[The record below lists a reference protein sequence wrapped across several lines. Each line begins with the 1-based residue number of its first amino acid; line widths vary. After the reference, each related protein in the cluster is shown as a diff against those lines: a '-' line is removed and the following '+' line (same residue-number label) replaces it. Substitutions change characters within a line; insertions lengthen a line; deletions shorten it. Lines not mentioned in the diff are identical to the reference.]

1 MKIELLFCPL
11 GCDYVR
17 SGDRERESFRCH
29 YCERPLVSEK
39 ELDEIDA
46 GLRPIPEIVR

>member
-1 MKIELLFCPL
+1 MFEILHCPI

-17 SGDRERESFRCH
+17 SGDRTKESVKCH
-29 YCERPLVSEK
+29 YCERPLVSEI

-46 GLRPIPEIVR
+46 GRLPIPEIAE

>member
-1 MKIELLFCPL
+1 MFEMLRCPL

-17 SGDRERESFRCH
+17 SGDREKESFRCF
-29 YCERPLVSEK
+29 YCERPLVSET

-46 GLRPIPEIVR
+46 GRLPIPEIVE